1 MKKQIIIVKSDLK
14 QFPDEE
20 TRGKFVSQMTDL
32 IRNEVQRQGISILIC
47 DKSQFQDVSVIEVD
61 I

>member
-14 QFPDEE
+14 QFPDEA
-20 TRGKFVSQMTDL
+20 TRGEFVSQMTNL
-32 IRNEVQRQGISILIC
+32 IRDEVQRQGISILVC
-47 DKSQFQDVSVIEVD
+47 DKSQFEDVSVIEVD